1 MVNEE
6 QIQQFIAITNAPRH
20 VAEHVIEA
28 HNNDLDAAVNFYLE
42 SGGIGHGT
50 TNQPISPGDPPDSP
64 PIIVDDQDVPIALP
78 RNDNQGG
85 RQRVTSANPPP
96 PLHTNRYM
104 PGDEYDGDYEY
115 GGHHV
120 RPIAEAPG
128 EFIID
133 DDDDDED
140 WGGGQLQGRNRS
152 TRRRR
157 IRRNRPSGA
166 AIINQ
171 DFTTIQQRL
180 TSTNSGVVHTAIGT
194 LNPDAT
200 VTLTPGGGRRMVN
213 INDDD
218 DDDVFIAPAS
228 QPRPSSHP
236 VEREEDREE
245 EGVVMEE
252 EPVPHL
258 PEDVNL
264 EEQRMLMAALTGE
277 AYQGRIPDFTDPRYQ
292 QQQERQL
299 SPGAQDREMLRQE
312 QDAAYYESLAL
323 DQQKEAEQRAV
334 EQQMEEEERLVA
346 RRRAKEE
353 ARREEEEQ
361 ALVRRLSQK
370 EASLP
375 PEPNLGDSDGGVVTI
390 LIRLPG
396 GERLS
401 RRFLKSHLI
410 LSIYDFVDVSTK
422 GDLANY
428 NLVRQYPRRVLK
440 RGDQE
445 GSKGETLADVD
456 LTHSQEA
463 LFLELI

>member
-6 QIQQFIAITNAPRH
+6 QIQQFISITNAPRH

-28 HNNDLDAAVNFYLE
+28 HNSDLDAAVNFYLE

-50 TNQPISPGDPPDSP
+50 TIQPINPGDPPDSP
-64 PIIVDDQDVPIALP
+64 PIIIDDQDVPIAPP

-85 RQRVTSANPPP
+85 RQRVTSSNPP
-96 PLHTNRYM
+96 LGTNRYR
-104 PGDEYDGDYEY
+104 PGDENIEDYGYGD
-115 GGHHV
+115 HHV

-133 DDDDDED
+133 DDDDDDNDED

-166 AIINQ
+166 AIIDQ
-171 DFTTIQQRL
+171 DLATIQQRL
-180 TSTNSGVVHTAIGT
+180 TNNNTTNSGVVHSAIGT
-194 LNPDAT
+194 LNPDDT
-200 VTLTPGGGRRMVN
+200 ITLTPDGERRIVN
-213 INDDD
+213 INE
-218 DDDVFIAPAS
+218 DDVFMAPAS
-228 QPRPSSHP
+228 QPIPSSHP
-236 VEREEDREE
+236 VVGIEE
-245 EGVVMEE
+245 EEEE

-258 PEDVNL
+258 PDDVNV
-264 EEQRMLMAALTGE
+264 EEQRMLMSALTGE
-277 AYQGRIPDFTDPRYQ
+277 AYQGRIPDFTTDPRYQ
-292 QQQERQL
+292 RQQQRQL
-299 SPGAQDREMLRQE
+299 SPGAQERETLRQE

-334 EQQMEEEERLVA
+334 EQQMEEEERLMA
-346 RRRAKEE
+346 RRRAEEE

-361 ALVRRLSQK
+361 VLVRRLSQK

-375 PEPNLGDSDGGVVTI
+375 PEPNIGDSVVTI

-410 LSIYDFVDVSTK
+410 SSIYDFVDVSTK
-422 GDLANY
+422 GNLAGY
-428 NLVRQYPRRVLK
+428 NLVRQYPRRVLE
-440 RGDQE
+440 RGGEE
-445 GSKGETLADVD
+445 GSGGGDRKAQTLADVD

-463 LFLELI
+463 LFLEVV